1 MPPSIVGTLIFMLT
15 MTSSQFLMSG
25 LVEEKENR
33 MMEVF
38 MTSAR
43 PIEMMS
49 GKLLGMGLLGLT
61 QLGVWG
67 LFGLAYL
74 LVSGQLG
81 DIGKILAALQLTPI
95 FIFVTLIMTLLGYL
109 FYGSILAGIGATVN
123 AEKEAQQYATL
134 IVLGGVAPLALVI
147 VFLLDPNGGAA
158 QLMSVIPLTAPI
170 ALIIR
175 LSLATVPTAHI
186 LFSMGVMVVSV
197 IVAIYFSARV
207 FRMGMLNYGK
217 GGVFVSCGRRSLVLA
232 RRVWWKPLRR
242 CVHDGQMVRCVP
254 LRILRTFKRR
264 SFQFLAFAVPLLLIV
279 GFFTIRGIQE
289 ARAAREKMP
298 LAPREDSPFSG
309 RSSPWFGRSRPFA
322 RRENTRWHDRL
333 SLGGNSHQRL
343 RTGNDQRLL
352 RDPRRL
358 PENRA
363 A

>member
-1 MPPSIVGTLIFMLT
+1 
-15 MTSSQFLMSG
+15 
-25 LVEEKENR
+25 
-33 MMEVF
+33 

-217 GGVFVSCGRRSLVLA
+217 GGVF
-232 RRVWWKPLRR
+232 
-242 CVHDGQMVRCVP
+242 
-254 LRILRTFKRR
+254 RILRQAVFGARTPRLVETPSEVR
-264 SFQFLAFAVPLLLIV
+264 S
-279 GFFTIRGIQE
+279 
-289 ARAAREKMP
+289 
-298 LAPREDSPFSG
+298 
-309 RSSPWFGRSRPFA
+309 
-322 RRENTRWHDRL
+322 
-333 SLGGNSHQRL
+333 
-343 RTGNDQRLL
+343 
-352 RDPRRL
+352 
-358 PENRA
+358 
-363 A
+363 